1 MTLWPR
7 CAVNGN
13 KRKVQAMTNEE
24 QRQIIGQVMLD
35 LEADM
40 RSLQHALRAREP
52 VSHSVPEIPSKEGV
66 QALISDIHAARDE
79 VLRLEG
85 ERDRLGV

>member
-1 MTLWPR
+1 MTDD
-7 CAVNGN
+7 
-13 KRKVQAMTNEE
+13 E

-35 LEADM
+35 LAAARKLLACLDSKANRLEADM
-40 RSLQHALRAREP
+40 RSVQHTLRRRDP
-52 VSHSVPEIPSKEGV
+52 SLVPEIPSRENV
-66 QALISDIHAARDE
+66 ERLISDIHAARDE

>member
-1 MTLWPR
+1 MT
-7 CAVNGN
+7 
-13 KRKVQAMTNEE
+13 EDE

-35 LEADM
+35 LAAARKLLACLESKANRLEADM
-40 RSLQHALRAREP
+40 RSLQDALRARKP
-52 VSHSVPEIPSKEGV
+52 VSHLVPEIPSKEGV
-66 QALISDIHAARDE
+66 QTLISDIRAARDE

>member
-1 MTLWPR
+1 
-7 CAVNGN
+7 
-13 KRKVQAMTNEE
+13 MTNDE

-35 LEADM
+35 LAAARKLLACLESKANRLEADM
-40 RSLQHALRAREP
+40 RSLQHALRARTP
-52 VSHSVPEIPSKEGV
+52 VSHLVPEIPSREGV
-66 QALISDIHAARDE
+66 QTLISEIHAARDE